1 VTRPEAA
8 RPEVAQPEADRP
20 TGINGGTVMHLP
32 IKPGLSGLYLGN
44 VLVPGRFE
52 PHRVQGFAG
61 RAADTAE
68 LTTARIVANYG
79 LDKIPGWGHTD
90 EVYFLKFYAG
100 HTFRFRT
107 SFGSSDRAVAAEMG
121 VRRVLPPPFL
131 GTGYFPGVDHPLPEY
146 VLLLTEIPVG
156 AELWVRRADE
166 SEQRLGQYHSR
177 KVGWI
182 SEEKGAFGESAWFAP
197 PVALPPTIRRGFAA
211 RYRGGDFDADLAGP
225 GRFVLYP
232 MPGTQAPQDFR
243 ESYGARM
250 TVVDQAELE
259 GLTYVR
265 NLCTWRGANFE
276 ILDRTPYTSELHLV
290 DEDYLVAGELGLIEV
305 DYRVWRATAPNSELT
320 DVRVDVV
327 PVPIEGIMAS

>member
-1 VTRPEAA
+1 V
-8 RPEVAQPEADRP
+8 
-20 TGINGGTVMHLP
+20 HLP
-32 IKPGLSGLYLGN
+32 IKPGLVGLYLGN

-61 RAADTAE
+61 RASDTAE
-68 LTTARIVANYG
+68 LTTAEIVRNYG
-79 LDKIPGWGHTD
+79 LDKIPGWGRTD

-166 SEQRLGQYHSR
+166 TGERLGQYHSR
-177 KVGWI
+177 KVGWV
-182 SEEKGAFGESAWFAP
+182 SEEKDAFGESTWFPA
-197 PVALPPTIRRGFAA
+197 PVALPPAIRRGYAA
-211 RYRGGDFDADLAGP
+211 RYRGGDFDADFAGP
-225 GRFVLYP
+225 GRLVLYP
-232 MPGTQAPQDFR
+232 LPGTPAPQDFR

-250 TVVDQAELE
+250 TVVDQAELD

-276 ILDRTPYTSELHLV
+276 LLGRTAYATELHLV
-290 DEDYLVAGELGLIEV
+290 DEDFIVAKELGLVEV
-305 DYRVWRATAPNSELT
+305 DYRVWRATAPTSEIT
-320 DVRVDVV
+320 DARVDVT
-327 PVPIEGIMAS
+327 PVPLEGTMAS